1 MIEAK
6 NGQAK
11 AVSVGEYVAANMA
24 RENED
29 LRRIVPRQGAT
40 SVIQLP
46 LGATASA
53 LG

>member
-1 MIEAK
+1 MTEAK

-11 AVSVGEYVAANMA
+11 AVSDGEYVAANMA
-24 RENED
+24 PESED
-29 LRRIVPRQGAT
+29 LRRIAARQGAT